1 MNGLGGDSLKS
12 KWKAILAAAMA
23 VCLLAGCAPAEPE
36 EASAPRESSAAP
48 TIFADA
54 AADFERLQFETQD
67 LEGNVCDSKE
77 LFALHDLTLVNIW
90 ATWCGPCQMLAPVL
104 EELSQQVKVVKVDVD
119 ENPQLAMA
127 FQVSS
132 IPTVISFRDGKGLKK
147 SVGVTSKEALLELL
161 K

>member
-1 MNGLGGDSLKS
+1 
-12 KWKAILAAAMA
+12 MA
-23 VCLLAGCAPAEPE
+23 LFHANEDN
-36 EASAPRESSAAP
+36 
-48 TIFADA
+48 F
-54 AADFERLQFETQD
+54 
-67 LEGNVCDSKE
+67 KE
-77 LFALHDLTLVNIW
+77 LVLDSTEPVLVDFW

-132 IPTVISFRDGKGLKK
+132 IPTVVSFRDGKALKK
-147 SVGVTSKEALLELL
+147 SVGVGPGEKLLELL

>member
-1 MNGLGGDSLKS
+1 MR
-12 KWKAILAAAMA
+12 
-23 VCLLAGCAPAEPE
+23 V
-36 EASAPRESSAAP
+36 
-48 TIFADA
+48 
-54 AADFERLQFETQD
+54 
-67 LEGNVCDSKE
+67 VHVDSKNFE
-77 LFALHDLTLVNIW
+77 AEVLHSTQPVLLDFW
-90 ATWCGPCQMLAPVL
+90 ATWCGPCRMLAPVL

>member
-1 MNGLGGDSLKS
+1 
-12 KWKAILAAAMA
+12 MA
-23 VCLLAGCAPAEPE
+23 LFHANEDN
-36 EASAPRESSAAP
+36 
-48 TIFADA
+48 F
-54 AADFERLQFETQD
+54 
-67 LEGNVCDSKE
+67 KE
-77 LFALHDLTLVNIW
+77 LVLDSTEPMLVDFW

-132 IPTVISFRDGKGLKK
+132 IPTVVSFRDGKALKK
-147 SVGVTSKEALLELL
+147 SVGVVPGEKLLELL

>member
-1 MNGLGGDSLKS
+1 
-12 KWKAILAAAMA
+12 MA
-23 VCLLAGCAPAEPE
+23 LFHANEDN
-36 EASAPRESSAAP
+36 
-48 TIFADA
+48 F
-54 AADFERLQFETQD
+54 
-67 LEGNVCDSKE
+67 KE
-77 LFALHDLTLVNIW
+77 LVLDSTEPVLVDFW

-132 IPTVISFRDGKGLKK
+132 IPTVVSFRDGKALKK
-147 SVGVTSKEALLELL
+147 SVGVVPREKLLELL

>member
-1 MNGLGGDSLKS
+1 
-12 KWKAILAAAMA
+12 MA
-23 VCLLAGCAPAEPE
+23 LFHANEDNFKELVL
-36 EASAPRESSAAP
+36 
-48 TIFADA
+48 
-54 AADFERLQFETQD
+54 
-67 LEGNVCDSKE
+67 DSKE
-77 LFALHDLTLVNIW
+77 PVLVDFW

-132 IPTVISFRDGKGLKK
+132 IPTVVSFRDGKALKK
-147 SVGVTSKEALLELL
+147 SVGVVPGEKLLELL

>member
-1 MNGLGGDSLKS
+1 MALFHANEDNFSVLVLDST
-12 KWKAILAAAMA
+12 
-23 VCLLAGCAPAEPE
+23 EPVLV
-36 EASAPRESSAAP
+36 
-48 TIFADA
+48 
-54 AADFERLQFETQD
+54 DF
-67 LEGNVCDSKE
+67 
-77 LFALHDLTLVNIW
+77 W

-132 IPTVISFRDGKGLKK
+132 IPTVVSFRDGKALKK
-147 SVGVTSKEALLELL
+147 SVGVVPGEKLLELL

>member
-1 MNGLGGDSLKS
+1 
-12 KWKAILAAAMA
+12 MA
-23 VCLLAGCAPAEPE
+23 VVTITKENFEAEVLHSTKPVLL
-36 EASAPRESSAAP
+36 
-48 TIFADA
+48 
-54 AADFERLQFETQD
+54 DF
-67 LEGNVCDSKE
+67 
-77 LFALHDLTLVNIW
+77 W

-132 IPTVISFRDGKGLKK
+132 IPTIISFRDGKGLKK